1 MGAIRILIADQNE
14 AFRENLAD
22 LLRARY
28 TVQTSGDGKD
38 ALALLDSFAPDI
50 LVMDLMLPNIDGF
63 FLLQHASDME
73 SPPEIMV
80 ITRYLSVYIQEKI
93 LAAGIHSMMRKPC
106 DLLAAESNVR
116 AIAQRL
122 PEALLR
128 REGAAVTDLLLRLGF
143 QTHLDGFKQLQLVIP
158 MFARDPRQ
166 PLNKVIYAAVAKKFG
181 LSGEKPVERSIR
193 AAIDAS
199 WRHGDPELWNRLFP
213 AELRKPS
220 KAPSNKIFVSRIV
233 EYFHREQGIR

>member
-1 MGAIRILIADQNE
+1 MGSIRILIADQNE

-22 LLRARY
+22 MLRIRY
-28 TVQTSGDGKD
+28 TVRTCGDGSE
-38 ALALLDSFAPDI
+38 ALSLLDSFAPDI

-63 FLLQHASDME
+63 YLLQHASDMK

-93 LAAGIHSMMRKPC
+93 LAAGIHSMLRKPC

-122 PEALLR
+122 PEAQLH
-128 REGAAVTDLLLRLGF
+128 RETAAVTDLLLHLGF
-143 QTHLDGFKQLQLVIP
+143 QTHLDGYQQLQLAIP

-199 WRHGDPELWNRLFP
+199 WGHGDPDLWHRLFP
-213 AELRKPS
+213 PELRKPG
-220 KAPSNKIFVSRIV
+220 KAPTNKTFISRIV
-233 EYFHREQGIR
+233 EYLHQKQPMR